1 MEKIYSAN
9 LVYKSY
15 LEFIFS
21 KIRQKNVIAV
31 PFIFYFFLFFLNL
44 SGKTI
49 FLSIENREFKTVS
62 IDTIVDQLEYLAI
75 YIPIL
80 FILYLIFAS
89 GMWFQ
94 KFTIR
99 QNKIIDLFPTEKEFS
114 LSDIERV
121 VLFSPNL
128 GQVIL
133 QPASSKLTH
142 TVYWHGKNEK
152 DWLEFISNIASLKP
166 SIKDKIYVKKSKWG
180 SGEIKISTL
189 TGSYS
194 EILEIYN

>member
-21 KIRQKNVIAV
+21 KVKQKNVVAV
-31 PFIFYFFLFFLNL
+31 PFVFYFFFFFLNL

-49 FLSIENREFKTVS
+49 FLSIENGKFKPVS
-62 IDTIVDQLEYLAI
+62 FDMIVAQLEYLAI

-114 LSDIERV
+114 LSDIARV

-128 GQVIL
+128 GQIIL

-152 DWLEFISNIASLKP
+152 DWLEFIGKIESIKP

-180 SGEIKISTL
+180 SGEIKQSTV
-189 TGSYS
+189 TDSYS
-194 EILEIYN
+194 EILKIYS